1 MTYCHEQDAIKLQEI
16 SFFVSLLHD
25 LQNHFLLSKSTCLIY
40 AEVSKK
46 IFLALGPEIRM
57 DFKKPTKKDFYK
69 YIFNHW
75 PMFSS
80 FQGPALGEIIFG
92 TGQKGYLELNEV
104 NILSSIVESV
114 TVSPNFCDTN
124 KTNLNIGL

>member
-1 MTYCHEQDAIKLQEI
+1 MVQMMIGMMIGEMKRWRDKKLPNRDVTKFQVPTTLMSLFGCCPCAKISQLSAAEQA
-16 SFFVSLLHD
+16 
-25 LQNHFLLSKSTCLIY
+25 LIY

-46 IFLALGPEIRM
+46 NFLALGPYIRK

-80 FQGPALGEIIFG
+80 FQGPALGEIIL
-92 TGQKGYLELNEV
+92 GQVKKAT
-104 NILSSIVESV
+104 LS
-114 TVSPNFCDTN
+114 
-124 KTNLNIGL
+124 